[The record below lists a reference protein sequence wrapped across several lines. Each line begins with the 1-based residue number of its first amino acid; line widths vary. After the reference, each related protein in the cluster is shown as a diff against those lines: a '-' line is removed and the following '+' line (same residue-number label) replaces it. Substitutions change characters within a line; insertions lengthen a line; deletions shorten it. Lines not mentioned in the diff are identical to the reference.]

1 MAESPG
7 LRESPD
13 CDRPAAGRCSP
24 RLTTMR
30 FPATLLSLLLGLLVV
45 TGSEPAAGQA
55 SAASPTAIIP
65 RTILFLGDSLTAGY
79 GLDNA
84 SAQAFPAL
92 IERRLGDAGRGGEFA
107 VVNAG
112 VSGDTTAGGLRRID
126 WLLSRRAPD
135 IFILEL
141 GGNDGLR
148 GLPPAETERN
158 LHAIIA
164 KVRARNPAVRVL
176 VAGMML
182 PPSLGMDYVTR
193 FAAVFPA
200 VAKSEDAVL
209 IPFILEGVG
218 GRADLNQRDGIHPT
232 AEGHRAVAE
241 VVWRYLE
248 PVLRAGGPTA
258 AAR

>member
-1 MAESPG
+1 
-7 LRESPD
+7 
-13 CDRPAAGRCSP
+13 
-24 RLTTMR
+24 MR
-30 FPATLLSLLLGLLVV
+30 FPTTLLSLLLGLLVS
-45 TGSEPAAGQA
+45 TGAGSVAGQG
-55 SAASPTAIIP
+55 TAPPAIAP
-65 RTILFLGDSLTAGY
+65 HTILFLGDSLTAGY

-92 IERRLGDAGRGGEFA
+92 IEARLRDAGRGNDFT
-107 VVNAG
+107 VVN
-112 VSGDTTAGGLRRID
+112 AGGLRRVD

-182 PPSLGMDYVTR
+182 PPSLGMDYITR

-200 VAKSEDAVL
+200 VAKAEDAVL

-232 AEGHRAVAE
+232 AEGHRVVADI
-241 VVWRYLE
+241 VWHYLE
-248 PVLRAGGPTA
+248 PVLRTGTTAG
-258 AAR
+258 R